1 MKRITVELLESINAC
16 PDQVE
21 TFSKLF
27 PKGAPVSMRSLAKAQ
42 RAGLDVFFLENLL
55 TGLALA
61 EYEKVRGP
69 AWAEYEKIRDQAW
82 AEYEKIRARAWA
94 EYDKITAPAW
104 AEYDKVTAPAWAEYK
119 KVIGTALVKALLESE

>member
-1 MKRITVELLESINAC
+1 MKRITVELLESIDAC

-42 RAGLDVFFLENLL
+42 KAGLDVFFLERLL
-55 TGLALA
+55 TGPALA

-69 AWAEYEKIRDQAW
+69 AWAEYRKVRGQARAEFEKIEGLAW
-82 AEYEKIRARAWA
+82 AEYEKVVC
-94 EYDKITAPAW
+94 P
-104 AEYDKVTAPAWAEYK
+104 
-119 KVIGTALVKALLESE
+119 ALVQALLKQESE

>member
-1 MKRITVELLESINAC
+1 MKRITVELLKSMNAC

-42 RAGLDVFFLENLL
+42 KAGLDVFFLERLL
-55 TGLALA
+55 TGPAL
-61 EYEKVRGP
+61 
-69 AWAEYEKIRDQAW
+69 AEYEKIRDQAW

-94 EYDKITAPAW
+94 EYVKIRAQALAEYEKIAAPAW
-104 AEYDKVTAPAWAEYK
+104 AEYEKIRAQ
-119 KVIGTALVKALLESE
+119 ALVKALLERE

>member
-27 PKGAPVSMRSLAKAQ
+27 PKGAPVSMRSLAKA
-42 RAGLDVFFLENLL
+42 RKAGLDVFFLERLL

-61 EYEKVRGP
+61 EYK
-69 AWAEYEKIRDQAW
+69 KIRD
-82 AEYEKIRARAWA
+82 RAWA
-94 EYDKITAPAW
+94 EYWKSEDQAR
-104 AEYDKVTAPAWAEYK
+104 AEYWK
-119 KVIGTALVKALLESE
+119 IRGQALVKALLEA